1 MADGQVTRGNEIV
14 KPNVKKVRKLNDSV
28 IGGFAGVLN
37 NWLISFGH
45 HPGILVEFIQHINVH
60 VLQVLLRMLSRYLR
74 GWKCSWS
81 NIQVN
86 QFLDLFMMLSFCCVM
101 ADLDMHHT
109 LTNCLNLVGQL
120 TRAAVELAKLW
131 RTDKYLRKLDVSF
144 TSELYRRQQ
153 CHSIV
158 LSLTIL
164 ISSGCDGC
172 GR

>member
-1 MADGQVTRGNEIV
+1 M
-14 KPNVKKVRKLNDSV
+14 
-28 IGGFAGVLN
+28 
-37 NWLISFGH
+37 
-45 HPGILVEFIQHINVH
+45 
-60 VLQVLLRMLSRYLR
+60 LQVLLRMLSPYLR
-74 GWKCSWS
+74 GWKCSWN

-86 QFLDLFMMLSFCCVM
+86 QFLDLFGMLFFCCDM

-109 LTNCLNLVGQL
+109 LTNFRNLVGQL

-144 TSELYRRQQ
+144 ISELCRRQQ

>member
-28 IGGFAGVLN
+28 IGGFAGVLD
-37 NWLISFGH
+37 NWLISFGC
-45 HPGILVEFIQHINVH
+45 HPGILVEFVQHVLVH

-74 GWKCSWS
+74 GWKCSWN

-86 QFLDLFMMLSFCCVM
+86 QFLNLFVMLCFCCIM
-101 ADLDMHHT
+101 ANPDMHHT
-109 LTNCLNLVGQL
+109 LTNCLNLAGQL

-144 TSELYRRQQ
+144 LFDLWRRH
-153 CHSIV
+153 HSIG
-158 LSLTIL
+158 LSLTIP